1 MIDEEFKTKVLVTL
15 ARIEGNQATHTRTDG
30 EHDER
35 LTALEHT
42 VNGNGAIGLAEEVRG
57 LKGRLALIV
66 TGGTLAV
73 SAVFH
78 IIPEL
83 AKFLAKKI
91 GG

>member
-15 ARIEGNQATHTRTDG
+15 ERIEGNQSIHTRTDV

-42 VNGNGAIGLAEEVRG
+42 INGNGAVGLAEEVRG

-73 SAVFH
+73 SAFFH
-78 IIPEL
+78 LVPEL
-83 AKFLAKKI
+83 ARFLARKI